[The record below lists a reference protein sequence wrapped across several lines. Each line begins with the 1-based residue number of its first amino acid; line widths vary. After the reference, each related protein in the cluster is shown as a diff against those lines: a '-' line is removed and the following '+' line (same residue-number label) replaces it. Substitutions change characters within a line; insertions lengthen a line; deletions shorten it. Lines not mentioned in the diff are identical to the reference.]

1 LSVAS
6 SSNPARRPTIIE
18 PTRGWSFIDV
28 PGLWEYRDLL
38 MVFVERDV
46 RIRYKQTIFG
56 IAWAVFQPFVAM
68 IVFSLFLGSFARVPS
83 DGVPYPVFAY
93 SGLLVWLYF
102 ADALKRS
109 GESLVTNA
117 ALVGKVYFPRLI
129 SPLAGTLSP
138 LVDLAIA
145 FVVLV
150 AMMLWYDI
158 ALGPTLLLLPVIV
171 LCATLAAIAFG
182 SWLAAL
188 NVEYRD
194 IGLAI
199 PFLVQIWLFLT
210 PVVYPTS
217 LVAERFEFV
226 YRLNPMNGIVQA
238 FRWAIIQRGEF
249 PATDLAVSLVV
260 VSVVLLTGLMYFRRV
275 EQRFAD
281 DI

>member
-1 LSVAS
+1 M
-6 SSNPARRPTIIE
+6 IE
-18 PTRGWSFIDV
+18 PTHGWSLIDL
-28 PGLWEYRDLL
+28 PGLWGYRDLL
-38 MVFVERDV
+38 LMFVERDV
-46 RIRYKQTIFG
+46 RIRYKQTVFG

-68 IVFSLFLGSFARVPS
+68 VVFSLFLGSFAKVPS

-93 SGLLVWLYF
+93 SGLLIWLYF

-109 GESLVTNA
+109 GESLVINA

-129 SPLAGTLSP
+129 SPIAGTLSP

-150 AMMLWYDI
+150 AMMFWYDVPI
-158 ALGPTLLLLPVIV
+158 EPSLALLPVV
-171 LCATLAAIAFG
+171 VACAVLAAIAFG

-194 IGLAI
+194 VGLAI

-238 FRWAIIQRGEF
+238 FRWAIIQRGSF
-249 PATDLAVSLVV
+249 PATDLAVSLG
-260 VSVVLLTGLMYFRRV
+260 VVLVVLVSGLVYFRRV